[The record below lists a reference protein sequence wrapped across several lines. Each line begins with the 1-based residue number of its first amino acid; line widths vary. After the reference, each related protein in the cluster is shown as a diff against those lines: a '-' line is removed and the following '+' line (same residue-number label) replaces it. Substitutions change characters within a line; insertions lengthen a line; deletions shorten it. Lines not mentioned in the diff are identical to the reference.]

1 MVVDWKRKMRS
12 ATQKRAKRAKWEKKH
27 SDKLNHPATNPP
39 SPATTSEDFE
49 EKKLC
54 ESFSDNCSTSEE
66 EEEQYN

>member
-1 MVVDWKRKMRS
+1 VVVDWKRKMRS

-39 SPATTSEDFE
+39 SPATTSENFE
-49 EKKLC
+49 ETKLC